1 MRRGS
6 ILAFAA
12 VLVAAGC
19 SSSMPIDEYAAELSQ
34 IAEDYVVESQ
44 DLSYDYQSSVE
55 DGVREIVEAGQD
67 DAAESAVELVRT
79 ETVQYFA
86 MLSDAMGRYLD
97 RLDELSPPGE
107 VSAEHD
113 AYVAAVRNVYG
124 SIPDARDTVAEASS
138 LEDVQL
144 SLTASGFADGQLRWT
159 TTCVS
164 LEEAIK
170 EQGQDVTLRCIRST
184 PGQ

>member
-97 RLDELSPPGE
+97 RLDELSPPG
-107 VSAEHD
+107 
-113 AYVAAVRNVYG
+113 
-124 SIPDARDTVAEASS
+124 
-138 LEDVQL
+138 
-144 SLTASGFADGQLRWT
+144 
-159 TTCVS
+159 
-164 LEEAIK
+164 
-170 EQGQDVTLRCIRST
+170 
-184 PGQ
+184 